1 MRALFVTP
9 LVGPSWSSPAA
20 AKATL
25 WALLPALLLGCPSPT
40 GNPYGDKKATPAP
53 QVGADDPRV
62 ATKDGELYTQK
73 TIERAQERSP
83 SESPTN
89 EPGLG
94 SGRPDETNGVCR
106 LFAPKEPH
114 PQCCQGELGFD
125 VETVRKACGYDV
137 YLGESFRHSCGYF
150 FHSEQGPRWLRLSKL
165 PEASPAQAAEHH
177 DRKLTE
183 SLGAKYSPS
192 TPVPGVEGAYW
203 SRHEGYR
210 WAFLPGW
217 ENARQLSWES
227 SSCSDEGIIEVMKQ
241 IVAAQPAPPKAERLG
256 LVPKARM
263 APT

>member
-1 MRALFVTP
+1 MRASFRTLLWT
-9 LVGPSWSSPAA
+9 SCAA
-20 AKATL
+20 
-25 WALLPALLLGCPSPT
+25 ALLLGCPSTT
-40 GNPYGDKKATPAP
+40 GNPYGEKKATPQP

-73 TIERAQERSP
+73 TIERAEERSP
-83 SESPTN
+83 GSVD

-94 SGRPDETNGVCR
+94 SGRSDETNGVCR

-114 PQCCQGELGFD
+114 PQCCNGEFGFD
-125 VETVRKACGYDV
+125 VETVRKACGYEV

-150 FHSEQGPRWLRLSKL
+150 FHHDAGPRWFRMSKL
-165 PEASPAQAAEHH
+165 PETSPKQAAEHH

-192 TPVPGVEGAYW
+192 TPIPGIEGAYW

-217 ENARQLSWES
+217 DNVRQLSWEAE
-227 SSCSDEGIIEVMKQ
+227 SCSDEGVLEVMKQ
-241 IVAAQPAPPKAERLG
+241 LIAAKPAPPQSDRLG